1 MLPSHDVSSDL
12 GLSRHTDFQVPE
24 FSAAAKFIL
33 RKEANTY
40 RGLSDWGRMAAAHTN
55 YPKTY
60 KNSLLV
66 NNNLF
71 TAR

>member
-1 MLPSHDVSSDL
+1 MLPGHNVSSDL
-12 GLSRHTDFQVPE
+12 EISRHTDFQVPE
-24 FSAAAKFIL
+24 FSAAARFFL
-33 RKEANTY
+33 GKEANTY
-40 RGLSDWGRMAAAHTN
+40 RGLSDWGRMAAHTN

>member
-1 MLPSHDVSSDL
+1 MLPGHDVSSDL
-12 GLSRHTDFQVPE
+12 GLSRQTDFQMRE
-24 FSAAAKFIL
+24 FSAVAKFIL
-33 RKEANTY
+33 GKEANTY
-40 RGLSDWGRMAAAHTN
+40 RGLSDWRKMAAHTN

-71 TAR
+71 TAG